1 MNDDAI
7 PIIEVYRGVGL
18 HDQQPP
24 KRVDEVRR
32 AIDAVYDQHDLDRL
46 LEIAGDPIWPPEARL
61 FAAAKLEATHQIA
74 ADERKVRPAIDLALV
89 HAKVAGLNS
98 NSWRHQRYYASLLDH
113 GPGPGSKAPIAREQ
127 ALIEE

>member
-1 MNDDAI
+1 MNDDDAI
-7 PIIEVYRGVGL
+7 PLIEVHRGVGL

-24 KRVDEVRR
+24 KRLDEVRR

-46 LEIAGDPIWPPEARL
+46 LEIAGDPSWPPEARL

-74 ADERKVRPAIDLALV
+74 ADERKVRPSIDLALV

-98 NSWRHQRYYASLLDH
+98 KNWRHPTYYASVLD
-113 GPGPGSKAPIAREQ
+113 PGPAPGRAWIARERTL
-127 ALIEE
+127 AD